1 MSPTPM
7 HWTLAAPFIH
17 ASSDRWLT
25 DFVSNA
31 ANDLS
36 FDAVPADY
44 HHDRSRKITG
54 IDAWRDYARH
64 GNATWRAAQAATG
77 AGPGTGRRGIIT
89 CFPQL
94 AITVGLRK
102 RLARSD
108 IPLVAWTFNLGKVYP
123 GARRLL
129 ARTALP
135 AVNRFIVH
143 SRSEI
148 SAYSEWLQLPPE
160 RFTFVPLQ
168 RATSP
173 ITLQEDLD
181 QPFLLSMGSAQRD
194 YRLLFRVLGEL
205 GYPAVVVAGPHA
217 VAGLVVP
224 PNVELRSGLT
234 ADECFALVQRARLS
248 VIPVA
253 NQDTASGQVTLLDA
267 MMYARAAII
276 TACPASV
283 DYVVDG
289 VDALLVRHGDH
300 DDMKRAIQR
309 LWEDEALRA
318 FVGAS
323 ARSASIERF
332 SDEAIGQILGSVLRE
347 VAATR

>member
-1 MSPTPM
+1 MR
-7 HWTLAAPFIH
+7 WTLAAPFIH
-17 ASSDRWLT
+17 AASDRWLT
-25 DFVSNA
+25 DFVPNPG
-31 ANDLS
+31 NDLR

-44 HHDRSRKITG
+44 YHDRSRKITG
-54 IDAWRDYARH
+54 LDAWRDYARH
-64 GNATWRAAQAATG
+64 GNATWRAARTAAG
-77 AGPGTGRRGIIT
+77 AAAGTRRSGIIT

-102 RLARSD
+102 RMARSD

-123 GARRLL
+123 SARRLL
-129 ARTALP
+129 ARAALP
-135 AVNRFIVH
+135 AVDRFIVH

-173 ITLQEDLD
+173 ITLTEDMD
-181 QPFLLSMGSAQRD
+181 KPFLLSMGSAQRD

-205 GYPAVVVAGPHA
+205 GYPAVVVAGSHA
-217 VAGLVVP
+217 VAGLTVP
-224 PNVELRSGLT
+224 QNVELRSGLS
-234 ADECFALVQRARLS
+234 ADECFALLQRARLS

-267 MMYARAAII
+267 MMYGRAAII

-283 DYVVDG
+283 DYVIDG
-289 VDALLVRHGDH
+289 VDAMLVRHGDH
-300 DDMKRAIQR
+300 DDMKRAIQL
-309 LWEDEALRA
+309 LWDHKTLRA
-318 FVGAS
+318 SLGAS
-323 ARSASIERF
+323 ARKACIEKY
-332 SDEAIGQILGSVLRE
+332 SDEAIGKVMGNVLE
-347 VAATR
+347 VVGKAG

>member
-1 MSPTPM
+1 MSDAPFR
-7 HWTLAAPFIH
+7 WTIAAPFIH
-17 ASSDRWLT
+17 AATDRWLT
-25 DFVSNA
+25 AFVPNPDS
-31 ANDLS
+31 DLR
-36 FDAVPADY
+36 FQVVPADY
-44 HHDRSRKITG
+44 THDRSRKITG
-54 IDAWRDYARH
+54 AGAWRDYARH
-64 GNATWRAAQAATG
+64 GNATWHAAQG
-77 AGPGTGRRGIIT
+77 ERGSSGIVT

-123 GARRLL
+123 GARRML
-129 ARTALP
+129 ARSALT

-148 SAYSEWLQLPPE
+148 KAYSEWLQLPPE

-173 ITLQEDLD
+173 ITLPEDLD
-181 QPFLLSMGSAQRD
+181 KPFLLSMGSAQRD

-205 GYPAVVVAGPHA
+205 GYSAVVVAGPHA
-217 VAGLVVP
+217 VAGLTVP
-224 PNVELRSGLT
+224 SNVELRSGLS

-267 MMYARAAII
+267 MVYARATII

-289 VDALLVRHGDH
+289 VDAMLVRPSDH
-300 DDMKRAIQR
+300 DGMKRAIQT
-309 LWEDEALRA
+309 LWEDAALRA
-318 FVGAS
+318 SLGAN
-323 ARSASIERF
+323 ARRACIEKF
-332 SDEAIGQILGSVLRE
+332 SDEAIGRVMGSVLNDVVGSR
-347 VAATR
+347 

>member
-1 MSPTPM
+1 MVNTPM
-7 HWTLAAPFIH
+7 RWTLAAPFIH
-17 ASSDRWLT
+17 AASDRWLT
-25 DFVSNA
+25 DFVPNPG
-31 ANDLS
+31 NDLS

-54 IDAWRDYARH
+54 LDAWRDYARH
-64 GNATWRAAQAATG
+64 GNATWRTARAAAS
-77 AGPGTGRRGIIT
+77 AGPSGIIT

-102 RLARSD
+102 RLARSN
-108 IPLVAWTFNLGKVYP
+108 IPLVAWTFNLGQVYP

-129 ARTALP
+129 ARAALP

-173 ITLQEDLD
+173 ITLAEDLD
-181 QPFLLSMGSAQRD
+181 KPFLLSMGSAQRD

-224 PNVELRSGLT
+224 PNVDLCSGLS
-234 ADECFALVQRARLS
+234 ADECFALVQCARLS

-289 VDALLVRHGDH
+289 VDAMLVRHGDH
-300 DDMKRAIQR
+300 DDMKRAIQL
-309 LWEDEALRA
+309 LWEDAALRA
-318 FVGAS
+318 SLGAN
-323 ARSASIERF
+323 ARRACIEKF
-332 SDEAIGQILGSVLRE
+332 SDEAIGRVMGNVLHE
-347 VAATR
+347 VVNAR